1 MLRKSSRKQITFKVT
16 GFFVD
21 FFHIL
26 FGKCRFKLRLSVCAS
41 KPRGLVT
48 TLLFCRCP
56 SFHRRVDRGWIY
68 ELGLFCSNSL
78 TLQPVLCCQL
88 VLGRVLCSLKR
99 GAKVCQRFEETWE
112 TTDEVYVATQEDVF
126 VRNSCTVRQT
136 QRGDVLIR
144 SQREEQAQ
152 VYGAVLHWTERRLL

>member
-1 MLRKSSRKQITFKVT
+1 MES
-16 GFFVD
+16 D
-21 FFHIL
+21 
-26 FGKCRFKLRLSVCAS
+26 LSVDLNCVCLCAPQSLKASRLGHYFAILSLPQFSS
-41 KPRGLVT
+41 KGRP
-48 TLLFCRCP
+48 
-56 SFHRRVDRGWIY
+56 VDRGWIY
-68 ELGLFCSNSL
+68 TLRTLRGLFCSSL